1 MTKRATASYDVPAV
15 AKPRR
20 VRSLKVKKEA
30 SELARNREA
39 GGRARRPNLPRSWDE
54 KASRA
59 IRLKLAGFPLQQ
71 VRNNKNSKGQMIHPV
86 VKEAMQKLGGA
97 RKIYHWPFGK
107 ISSRIL
113 TFVEAMLMRSLRR

>member
-1 MTKRATASYDVPAV
+1 MTKRATASSDVPAV

-20 VRSLKVKKEA
+20 VRSLKVVKKEA
-30 SELARNREA
+30 GAT
-39 GGRARRPNLPRSWDE
+39 RARKPNLPRSWDE

-113 TFVEAMLMRSLRR
+113 IFVEAMLRRSLRRKAPSL

>member
-1 MTKRATASYDVPAV
+1 MTKRATASSDVPAV

-20 VRSLKVKKEA
+20 VRSLKVVKK
-30 SELARNREA
+30 EA
-39 GGRARRPNLPRSWDE
+39 GGRARKPNLPRSWDE

-86 VKEAMQKLGGA
+86 VKDAMQKLGGA

-113 TFVEAMLMRSLRR
+113 IFVEAMLRRSLRRKAPSL